1 MLSFILLQEFNECK
15 EKLVEN
21 IDEIIKAHPT
31 FSTAK
36 LAQKCFVNKTKCN
49 EYHSKGGVVLTLRDL
64 NQQVT
69 KDTITNLDQLK
80 FQIKAMGD
88 RLNSFIKPELAT
100 EAKTLIKKLVKATNE
115 VKLENNAKP
124 VPVTKPVKPVTPQTP
139 KVGRRGRSGQ
149 PTTDANENSKDSK
162 DEDMEKE
169 NVEVD
174 VPKKPIGR
182 SKRLQNANT
191 GDSPENEDM
200 DKLSLELTQDIA
212 LNQASKEDKKDAPRK
227 GRGRGRGRGKENEI
241 KEEKV
246 IEVADVK
253 PEKVE
258 ATIPVV
264 VNNANSEE
272 PKTLKTK
279 VDPKIPNAVPELTL
293 KPAATAGRGKRK
305 APEKTKEESTAS
317 VGAKKVK
324 GNEIIVQNTLA
335 EKTVTQNKKVS
346 KRQNKKAT
354 PMIAA
359 LPNTTKIG
367 GVSLLGK
374 GMPQLPTTPLP
385 ISMKKTVIGSI
396 LPTKMNMGTVRPGG
410 KVVNIASLLPTSPN
424 PRMHSPTQLRPGGQQ
439 LIQIRPGNVQIQSQG
454 PSLSGGNI
462 VQVRPPNSLLN
473 AISNTTLR
481 PQQIQAGSLG
491 SAGSIIGAPG
501 GPQFFKII
509 GGKPVQLGGAAAAS
523 LANSTSAKL
532 TVPTISGP
540 AASTAGQ
547 GPRIVYVRKG
557 PGGNAIPVG
566 SNTTSLPI
574 TSTATITGGSPS
586 VSGSPSKLQN
596 KIILVSNKNQI
607 PGGSV
612 SGKGGHTL
620 NTPQGV
626 VKLVG
631 GPGGNIVA
639 SGGTQLAPG
648 ILSSLRPVAVS
659 TSGSGTKASSS
670 SGPVLLR
677 TVMPKPQQ
685 ASVFQKAIQPTPS
698 IIGVVP
704 QLPNVPI
711 PKSKLNAKTATT
723 SSAGTRTKMSI
734 ASSATSVEQLLPKRP
749 IPQQKVSLGG
759 GGHGGPPP
767 PKIFKRVISGPMSSS
782 GNLIL
787 PSTGG
792 SLILPSNMIPS
803 PPTSQPLSLKQPQ
816 QQVTTISGPFVW
828 KNSSQTNFKLSSR
841 INFASFAKF
850 KESQVAAEAAAAA
863 VSGSNKKESGK
874 KSKGKGA
881 GDASIASNEE
891 IHFTL
896 ATIVTD
902 DKSNEFTFR
911 LNLKN
916 DPKDPKGTT
925 TFLELEA
932 RSKKP
937 HNDHKW
943 NLKVK
948 TNPERYL
955 VSGGCFKTDD
965 AINLA
970 PGGKNK
976 TVSNKDSSDAT
987 CAFRIPK
994 EISDL
999 KFVDYELQI
1008 DKVLV
1013 IQQTQPALSSNSP
1026 SKAVIITTSANKVST
1041 SKKTTV
1047 AAK

>member
-124 VPVTKPVKPVTPQTP
+124 VPVTKPVKPAALQTP

-212 LNQASKEDKKDAPRK
+212 LNQASKDDKKEAPRK

-279 VDPKIPNAVPELTL
+279 VDSKIPNAVPELTL

-335 EKTVTQNKKVS
+335 EKTVTQNKKVT

-566 SNTTSLPI
+566 GHGSPLPI
-574 TSTATITGGSPS
+574 TSKPNISGASS
-586 VSGSPSKLQN
+586 VSPSKLQN

-612 SGKGGHTL
+612 TGKNQTL
-620 NTPQGV
+620 STPQGI

-631 GPGGNIVA
+631 GPGGSTMA
-639 SGGTQLAPG
+639 PGSTQLAPG

-659 TSGSGTKASSS
+659 NTGSGTKVTG

-677 TVMPKPQQ
+677 TVMPKPQ
-685 ASVFQKAIQPTPS
+685 AGVFQKSIQPTPS

-704 QLPNVPI
+704 QLPSVPI

-723 SSAGTRTKMSI
+723 SSAGSRTKMTV

-749 IPQQKVSLGG
+749 IPQQKVSVGRG
-759 GGHGGPPP
+759 TGPPP
-767 PKIFKRVISGPMSSS
+767 PKIFKRVISGPGTTTGSM
-782 GNLIL
+782 IL
-787 PSTGG
+787 PSTG

-803 PPTSQPLSLKQPQ
+803 PPNTQPLSLKQPQ

-863 VSGSNKKESGK
+863 VSGSSKKESGK
-874 KSKGKGA
+874 KNKGKTTGETA
-881 GDASIASNEE
+881 IASSEE

-916 DPKDPKGTT
+916 DPNDPKGTA

-948 TNPERYL
+948 TNPDRYL

-965 AINLA
+965 SGNS
-970 PGGKNK
+970 GKNK
-976 TVSNKDSSDAT
+976 GASNKVNET

-999 KFVDYELQI
+999 KFE
-1008 DKVLV
+1008 KVL
-1013 IQQTQPALSSNSP
+1013 
-1026 SKAVIITTSANKVST
+1026 
-1041 SKKTTV
+1041 
-1047 AAK
+1047 

>member
-1 MLSFILLQEFNECK
+1 
-15 EKLVEN
+15 
-21 IDEIIKAHPT
+21 
-31 FSTAK
+31 
-36 LAQKCFVNKTKCN
+36 
-49 EYHSKGGVVLTLRDL
+49 
-64 NQQVT
+64 
-69 KDTITNLDQLK
+69 
-80 FQIKAMGD
+80 MGE
-88 RLNSFIKPELAT
+88 RLNAFVKPDIIS
-100 EAKTLIKKLVKATNE
+100 EAKTMTKKLVKVANDAKANGNKTNA
-115 VKLENNAKP
+115 VKQVAKSVTTPVPKP
-124 VPVTKPVKPVTPQTP
+124 VAKTLTPLVP
-139 KVGRRGRSGQ
+139 KGGRRGRSGQ
-149 PTTDANENSKDSK
+149 QPAELSDKENK
-162 DEDMEKE
+162 EDLTENE

-174 VPKKPIGR
+174 VPKKTVD
-182 SKRLQNANT
+182 SKR
-191 GDSPENEDM
+191 GRRGKRESPENEDL
-200 DKLSLELTQDIA
+200 DKLSLELTQSIVPV
-212 LNQASKEDKKDAPRK
+212 QVPKEEKKEPPRK

-241 KEEKV
+241 KEEN
-246 IEVADVK
+246 EGEAGADK
-253 PEKVE
+253 PSKEENVKVE
-258 ATIPVV
+258 VV
-264 VNNANSEE
+264 MNNASDDKSKILPIKEE
-272 PKTLKTK
+272 KQAPIKTNPPPP
-279 VDPKIPNAVPELTL
+279 PKIV
-293 KPAATAGRGKRK
+293 ATGGRGKRK
-305 APEKTKEESTAS
+305 APVKTKEDEIAT
-317 VGAKKVK
+317 VDAKKVK
-324 GNEIIVQNTLA
+324 ENDAVVQNTLL
-335 EKTVTQNKKVS
+335 EKTLTQNKKVS
-346 KRQNKKAT
+346 KRQNKKVAPVIPT
-354 PMIAA
+354 
-359 LPNTTKIG
+359 LPQKVA

-385 ISMKKTVIGSI
+385 ISLKKTLVGNM
-396 LPTKMNMGTVRPGG
+396 LPTKINMPTMQSGG
-410 KVVNIASLLPTSPN
+410 KVINIASLLPTSPN
-424 PRMHSPTQLRPGGQQ
+424 PRMHSPTQIRPGTQQ

-454 PSLSGGNI
+454 SSLAGGNL
-462 VQVRPPNSLLN
+462 VQIRPPNQVLN
-473 AISNTTLR
+473 AISNSTLR
-481 PQQIQAGSLG
+481 PQHLQAG
-491 SAGSIIGAPG
+491 GSIIGAPG

-509 GGKPVQLGGAAAAS
+509 GGKPVQLGGSAS
-523 LANSTSAKL
+523 AGLVNSTSGKI

-540 AASTAGQ
+540 SSSTAGQ

-566 SNTTSLPI
+566 GHGSPLPI
-574 TSTATITGGSPS
+574 TSKPNISGASS
-586 VSGSPSKLQN
+586 VSPSKLQN

-612 SGKGGHTL
+612 TGKNQTL
-620 NTPQGV
+620 STPQGI

-631 GPGGNIVA
+631 GPGGSTMA
-639 SGGTQLAPG
+639 PGSTQLAPG

-659 TSGSGTKASSS
+659 NTGSGTKVTG

-677 TVMPKPQQ
+677 TVMPKPQ
-685 ASVFQKAIQPTPS
+685 AGVFQKSIQPTPS

-704 QLPNVPI
+704 QLPSVPI

-723 SSAGTRTKMSI
+723 SSAGSRTKMTV

-749 IPQQKVSLGG
+749 IPQQKVSVGRG
-759 GGHGGPPP
+759 TGPPP
-767 PKIFKRVISGPMSSS
+767 PKIFKRVISGPGTTTGSM
-782 GNLIL
+782 IL
-787 PSTGG
+787 PSTG

-803 PPTSQPLSLKQPQ
+803 PPNTQPLSLKQPQ

-863 VSGSNKKESGK
+863 VSGSSKKESGK
-874 KSKGKGA
+874 KNKGKTTGETA
-881 GDASIASNEE
+881 IASSEE

-916 DPKDPKGTT
+916 DPNDPKGTA

-948 TNPERYL
+948 TNPDRYL

-965 AINLA
+965 SGNS
-970 PGGKNK
+970 GKNK
-976 TVSNKDSSDAT
+976 GASNKVNET

-1013 IQQTQPALSSNSP
+1013 LQQTQSSLSSSSP
-1026 SKAVIITTSANKVST
+1026 SKAVIITTSSKVNT
-1041 SKKTTV
+1041 KKAAAV